1 MKLQDQNP
9 TLWFSENG
17 QRVGTYV
24 GHNGQ
29 ISTCDV
35 SSKSHDCVNMQPRAA
50 APNAC
55 KALRIL
61 HISHACAVS
70 LLPSPNLSICA
81 VMLLLSEVHALQWT
95 RPVC

>member
-1 MKLQDQNP
+1 MVLQDQNP

-35 SSKSHDCVNMQPRAA
+35 SSKLHTVPSKCHQRNPEQQLPIACV
-50 APNAC
+50 
-55 KALRIL
+55 
-61 HISHACAVS
+61 
-70 LLPSPNLSICA
+70 
-81 VMLLLSEVHALQWT
+81 
-95 RPVC
+95 